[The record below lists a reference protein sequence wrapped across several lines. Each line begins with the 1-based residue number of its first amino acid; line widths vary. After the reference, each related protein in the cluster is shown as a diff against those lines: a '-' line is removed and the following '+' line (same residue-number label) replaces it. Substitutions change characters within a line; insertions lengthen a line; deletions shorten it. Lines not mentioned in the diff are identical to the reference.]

1 MNGQVANIGSLSPQ
15 DGFLVTSAD
24 YLSAYSEELLTYL
37 YQPLTGAVGF
47 ALYHILQTL
56 VHSTSQPMVLSDRL
70 PHNWLITMLGE
81 DLTTFFVARSR
92 LEALDLV
99 QSYRKTDQI
108 GTYYVYELH
117 APLPPQEFFHEPLLT
132 EFLRE
137 QVGESRFVQIQ
148 QHFKKQNFDHTGY
161 TNVSQ
166 DFTTVFSA
174 EVETLLARGQ
184 TPAARTT
191 QAATSPRPRYSA
203 AQLATFDWDL
213 LIQRLMPAQVN
224 RTQVEA
230 NAQLIFTLHDFYKID
245 EISMANLIDN
255 SKSLFTNQIIPARLR
270 TMARQQYMTQG
281 ATIPPV
287 EEPKPAPNQGPST
300 PPPSSTTPTVA
311 PSQLI
316 PTEAEVLD
324 AAKSLP
330 PAEFLQWQHRR
341 LGTIIGQFEPQ
352 TVMSLTRRH
361 ALPESVVNVLIHYL
375 VTNYSIVNQNTM
387 DRTANDWLTNHID
400 TPEKAFAH
408 IRAFMQRNNKNGAP
422 VRSGYRK
429 PRLTPKTKQPAWAD
443 PNYKSPAAKPTDQA
457 TRAKLAAEMEKLRKN
472 REAHAKG
479 ETPS

>member
-1 MNGQVANIGSLSPQ
+1 MNGQDANIGSLSPQ

-81 DLTTFFVARSR
+81 DLTTFFVARSK

-137 QVGESRFVQIQ
+137 QVGDHRLEQIR
-148 QHFKKQNFDHTGY
+148 QHFKKQSFDRTGY

-166 DFTTVFSA
+166 DFTTVFSS
-174 EVETLLARGQ
+174 EVESLLAKGQ

-191 QAATSPRPRYSA
+191 QAATSARPRYSA
-203 AQLATFDWDL
+203 AQLASFDWDL
-213 LIQRLMPAQVN
+213 LAQQLMPAQIN
-224 RTQVEA
+224 RDQLEE

-245 EISMANLIDN
+245 EIGMAQLIEA
-255 SKSLFTNQIIPARLR
+255 SKNIMTNRLEPQRLR
-270 TMARQQYMTQG
+270 TMARKQYLTQG
-281 ATIPPV
+281 APV
-287 EEPKPAPNQGPST
+287 PAVDAPTKPRT
-300 PPPSSTTPTVA
+300 P
-311 PSQLI
+311 

-324 AAKSLP
+324 AAQRLA
-330 PAEFLQWQHRR
+330 PADFLQWQHQR
-341 LGTIIGQFEPQ
+341 LGTIIGKFEPQ
-352 TVMSLTRRH
+352 TVMSLTQRH
-361 ALPESVVNVLIHYL
+361 ALPDSVVNVLIHYL
-375 VTNYSIVNQNTM
+375 VTNYQIVNQNSM
-387 DRTANDWLTNHID
+387 DRTANDWLSNHID

-408 IRAFMQRNNKNGAP
+408 IREFLQRNNTSAP
-422 VRSGYRK
+422 GRSNYR
-429 PRLTPKTKQPAWAD
+429 RGTVTPKTKQPAWAD
-443 PNYKSPAAKPTDQA
+443 PNYQPPAAKPTDQS
-457 TRAKLAAEMEKLRKN
+457 TQAKLAAEMAKLRKN
-472 REAHAKG
+472 REERTKG
-479 ETPS
+479 GTRS